1 MNQPYPIQL
10 DSRSLRD
17 ALGEFATGVA
27 VVTARSANGAA
38 GRRHHQ
44 FLRLGVA

>member
-1 MNQPYPIQL
+1 MNQQYPPFL

-27 VVTARSANGAA
+27 VVTACSRDG
-38 GRRHHQ
+38 Q
-44 FLRLGVA
+44 PVGVTINSFASV